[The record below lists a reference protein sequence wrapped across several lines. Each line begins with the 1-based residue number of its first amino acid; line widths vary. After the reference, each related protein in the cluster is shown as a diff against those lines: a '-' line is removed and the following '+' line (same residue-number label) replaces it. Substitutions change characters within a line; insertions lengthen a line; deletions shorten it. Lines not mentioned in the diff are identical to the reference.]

1 MKYNDQYR
9 YACTV
14 AHILHNAIKLLNPKI
29 DSVISVK
36 SKIKSHEN
44 VTSYFGI
51 YHHVKFS

>member
-9 YACTV
+9 YACTF

-44 VTSYFGI
+44 VTSYSGI